1 MRKGKSIAIDMT
13 RERMIILVKLRIAL
27 CGHASMP
34 HHDIYTVRNM
44 DFHLPSGQ
52 GTFVDAQTVVKVVRN
67 AGRIRSAYL
76 TLSCESVKILFFV
89 CVLRHSLKS
98 IKPNKLHILFL
109 LRASSNG
116 FIDI

>member
-1 MRKGKSIAIDMT
+1 MHNVKMPKKAT
-13 RERMIILVKLRIAL
+13 FKPEREIVALESDEVRIAL

-76 TLSCESVKILFFV
+76 TLSCESVQNF
-89 CVLRHSLKS
+89 VLRMRTKTLLKV
-98 IKPNKLHILFL
+98 
-109 LRASSNG
+109 
-116 FIDI
+116 D